1 MRRISAVPTGGAIER
16 YKYDSYTVM
25 SSSDIHQHK
34 MNISFKR
41 YFEAQIYEY
50 YNEKIDIYNYIYKS
64 ARLQMF

>member
-50 YNEKIDIYNYIYKS
+50 YNEKIDI
-64 ARLQMF
+64 